1 MPVGSEGGLV
11 LFGSAILRLCC
22 MVSEPYIY
30 KFVVCKKIK
39 NIIRKFYRQ
48 KHKR

>member
-30 KFVVCKKIK
+30 KFVVCKTIK
-39 NIIRKFYRQ
+39 NIIRKFYR
-48 KHKR
+48 